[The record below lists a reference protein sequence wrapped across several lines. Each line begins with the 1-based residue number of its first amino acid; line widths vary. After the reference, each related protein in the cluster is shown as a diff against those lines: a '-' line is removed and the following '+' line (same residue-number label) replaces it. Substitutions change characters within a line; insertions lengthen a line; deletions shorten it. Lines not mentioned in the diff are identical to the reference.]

1 MASLWQVGSDTLS
14 EFHPCAPVA
23 QLDRAVASEATGR
36 EFESLRA
43 HHLSLSLRSRRF
55 PQYSFDDTFH
65 PCRGLGAHLG
75 VVFVEPAISV
85 YFSAINSNAPIF
97 LKSLN
102 SSAFLNHFPE
112 YVSGLGLRSGIR
124 RVSTFLKPCF
134 SSSALYS
141 ASDSACTGTFSS

>member
-1 MASLWQVGSDTLS
+1 MCVSPNG
-14 EFHPCAPVA
+14 APVA

-43 HHLSLSLRSRRF
+43 HHSSLSLRSRSIRLTTLF
-55 PQYSFDDTFH
+55 ILVE
-65 PCRGLGAHLG
+65 GLARTLR

-124 RVSTFLKPCF
+124 RASTFLKPCF

-141 ASDSACTGTFSS
+141 ASDSACTGTFSSATQRNE